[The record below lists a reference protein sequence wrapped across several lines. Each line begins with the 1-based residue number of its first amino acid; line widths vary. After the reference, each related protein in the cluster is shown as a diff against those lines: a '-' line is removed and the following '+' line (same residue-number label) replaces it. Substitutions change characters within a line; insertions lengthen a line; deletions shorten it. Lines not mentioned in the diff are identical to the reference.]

1 MVRDVVKLDDPMK
14 GAFSAVRGVEG
25 EPSGPILKPFWDSWI
40 PWGSMVGI
48 RDVFFSF
55 FVGELFEDLQRHR
68 ERHEDLLQKVQAV
81 EEMWDRFPCSIM
93 FHLCHWGFCFS
104 GLQDSPIHLL
114 IWTPFSVISGPWL
127 RFIIEI
133 FRGAEISC
141 RITTCSQDS
150 PDSKWC
156 QEHWQKMLHEN
167 CEKLRVGILRG
178 TNRSDSRVTMIHWT
192 NKAWLFLYAFK
203 YHSQVHLVSPA
214 AA

>member
-1 MVRDVVKLDDPMK
+1 MLWSLMIQWKEHSALSEELKESQVVQSWNLSELIAEFREDPWLGCFFFFPISLGSFLRIYSGTGSDMK
-14 GAFSAVRGVEG
+14 ICCRRCKQWKCETVFRV
-25 EPSGPILKPFWDSWI
+25 PS
-40 PWGSMVGI
+40 
-48 RDVFFSF
+48 
-55 FVGELFEDLQRHR
+55 
-68 ERHEDLLQKVQAV
+68 
-81 EEMWDRFPCSIM
+81 CSISVTK
-93 FHLCHWGFCFS
+93 GSVFS

-127 RFIIEI
+127 QFIIEI